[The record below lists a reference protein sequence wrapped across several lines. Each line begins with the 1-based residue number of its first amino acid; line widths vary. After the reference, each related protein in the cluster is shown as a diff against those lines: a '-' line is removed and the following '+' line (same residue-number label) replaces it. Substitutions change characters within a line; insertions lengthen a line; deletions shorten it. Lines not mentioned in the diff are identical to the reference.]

1 MHDAPVR
8 PGQWTS
14 VKCRACAVDIY
25 ITFGGVVGREE
36 NVKKECCTTT
46 LEILRHAFQA
56 REKDDETPECS
67 QAECSQATAGA
78 AGSADADAVA
88 AAVKPVSAVPAQ
100 HRPPPAAESVAAA
113 AVNVAAAAVKPVDD
127 GQPAVPAKV
136 KKARVDNPLVDA
148 HPPSSSLETEILVLK
163 AEIACL
169 GGEVERLKGFLAS
182 AGYDHDTGEGLAQ
195 GSGDDYETG
204 EGLAPDPDPAQE
216 SRDQETTMTQER
228 VDAHPKKVWLA
239 DRVVVH
245 FECSICK
252 GVQSA
257 VIYYPKGDNNKA
269 IRYSLLSLSL
279 FLSLLF
285 PQLTLLSSLSLS
297 LSVRKRYVK
306 HKCVEQRWLNL
317 NVNDA
322 RLTLICEH
330 PSSGMTGM
338 CMYC

>member
-1 MHDAPVR
+1 MRRSKFTDVSFTKAMHDAPVR

-25 ITFGGVVGREE
+25 
-36 NVKKECCTTT
+36 
-46 LEILRHAFQA
+46 
-56 REKDDETPECS
+56 
-67 QAECSQATAGA
+67 TAGA

-148 HPPSSSLETEILVLK
+148 HPPSSSLDTEILVLK

-204 EGLAPDPDPAQE
+204 EGLAPDPAQE

-257 VIYYPKGDNNKA
+257 VIYYPKGDTNKA
-269 IRYSLLSLSL
+269 IRYSLLSL
-279 FLSLLF
+279 
-285 PQLTLLSSLSLS
+285 LSLS
-297 LSVRKRYVK
+297 LFCS
-306 HKCVEQRWLNL
+306 LN
-317 NVNDA
+317 
-322 RLTLICEH
+322 
-330 PSSGMTGM
+330 
-338 CMYC
+338 